1 MAQSSEN
8 PKFLYP
14 QSLSIVKVIA
24 PLKHKRSIV
33 KAVEDNGEIE
43 PIVVDPRTGADHLQ
57 IEERRNKLELL
68 RNKLNSIITVF
79 DKSMITKQSRLDS
92 GSTEEETIKFIDGI
106 YETKGKQ
113 LEQILSRRDEIERR
127 ITELVGL
134 SHTLSELRSVG
145 IQTTDETSSLQD
157 TRHTTTFVGS
167 ILPSQ
172 SNLLYWYTAE
182 VTSNRY
188 YIKEGQLGENEMIA
202 IVTVLNDDAEAT
214 SAKLKSMNFINIEIP
229 KDGDFDGLSVADC
242 EVEIAKLK
250 EENSGMDDLISE
262 FAQNNGYELVA
273 ALEAAE
279 IELARIAVEFKMKRT
294 RDTCI
299 LWAWLPDNRKDE
311 FKTSMHTATDGSALV
326 DFKSGQF
333 DPSITPTYTKNN
345 EFMKPMRGLVS
356 AFGTPSQREVDPYPF
371 VRFLFPVLFGIMFAD
386 VGHGLLLFLMGVW
399 AYRKKQ
405 KMDEIPS
412 GISGY
417 MFGGAELLIILGA
430 TSFVIGFPMNSVF
443 GDETLLWSIEPIRS
457 LFENNTWEFFFK
469 FVNSETET
477 EYSTVQ
483 ACDTA
488 ALPGEHCG
496 IERNY
501 VNFLVFSFIVGA
513 IVILLGL
520 GLNLYQLKNYR
531 HSDSDLYAA
540 LTLTGIYVSAILTAV
555 FAVLGISSLQLIFLI
570 LIVVNLFA
578 TLYIEKK
585 AHGVDGLM
593 LGVDHIISLLSNT
606 FSFGRL
612 LAMNTIHFVL
622 AFLPY
627 LFLDMAFEGLLNHDV
642 DHISWM
648 DSNQLIILWIISA
661 ALGALIVLPVETTF
675 STLQSLRLNW
685 VEFFGKFYKG
695 EGVAFKPVKVNR
707 IYTTDT

>member
-1 MAQSSEN
+1 MAQSSEKT
-8 PKFLYP
+8 KFLYP

-33 KAVEDNGEIE
+33 RAIEDNGEIE
-43 PIVVDPRTGADHLQ
+43 PITVDPRTGTDQLL
-57 IEERRNKLELL
+57 IEDRRNKLELL
-68 RNKLNSIITVF
+68 RNKLTPLVASFPKSTIIKHNPLKTGT
-79 DKSMITKQSRLDS
+79 S
-92 GSTEEETIKFIDGI
+92 EEELIKFVENI

-113 LEQILSRRDEIERR
+113 LEQIVGRGEEIERR
-127 ITELVGL
+127 ITELIGL
-134 SHTLSELRSVG
+134 SKTLAELRTVG
-145 IQTTDETSSLQD
+145 IETTEQTSTLQD

-167 ILPSQ
+167 LLPSQ
-172 SNLLYWYTAE
+172 INLLYWYISE
-182 VTSNRY
+182 VTDNKY
-188 YIKEGQLGENEMIA
+188 YIKEAQLAENEEIA
-202 IVTVLNDDAEAT
+202 IVTVLKDDAEA
-214 SAKLKSMNFINIEIP
+214 ANVKLKSMNFINIEIP
-229 KDGDFDGLSVADC
+229 SDGDFEGLSVADC
-242 EVEIAKLK
+242 DAEIEKLK
-250 EENSGMDDLISE
+250 TENDGIDASISDFGMNNGFDLI
-262 FAQNNGYELVA
+262 A
-273 ALEAAE
+273 ALEACE
-279 IELARIAVEFKMKRT
+279 IELARVAVEFKMKRT

-311 FKTSMHTATDGSALV
+311 FKTSMHSITDGSAIV

-345 EFMKPMRGLVS
+345 EFMQPMRGLVS
-356 AFGTPSQREVDPYPF
+356 AFGTPSQKEIDPYPF

-386 VGHGLLLFLMGVW
+386 VGHGFLLFLIGIW
-399 AYRKKQ
+399 AYKKKQ
-405 KMDEIPS
+405 KMDEIPQ

-417 MFGGAELLIILGA
+417 LFGGAELLIILGA
-430 TSFVIGFPMNSVF
+430 TSFIIGFPMNSVF
-443 GDETLLWSIEPIRS
+443 GDETLLWSVEPIRNM
-457 LFENNTWEFFFK
+457 FEGNTWQFFFK
-469 FVNSETET
+469 FVNDHTEA
-477 EYSTVQ
+477 EYSTIQ
-483 ACDTA
+483 ACDA
-488 ALPGEHCG
+488 EAVSGEHCG
-496 IERNY
+496 IARNY

-513 IVILLGL
+513 MVILLGL
-520 GLNLYQLKNYR
+520 FLNLYQLRNYR
-531 HSDSDLYAA
+531 HSNSDLYAA

-555 FAVLGISSLQLIFLI
+555 FAVLEISSLQLVFLL

-642 DHISWM
+642 NHISWM
-648 DSNQLIILWIISA
+648 DSTQLIILWIISA
-661 ALGALIVLPVETTF
+661 ALGAMIVLPVETTF

-685 VEFFGKFYKG
+685 VEFFGKFFKG